1 MFDIIINILQDL
13 FKPKSYE
20 YNNIIMVYSH
30 KYNLELGGHV
40 FPAIK
45 YEQLFNL
52 ISMDEE
58 MFNLDFLHPE
68 PAEKIDLE
76 LVHSKDY
83 LDDLFSLKIT
93 NSTKNSE
100 LPLNNSI
107 LETFLYG
114 VGGTI
119 LATELTEKYDF
130 VYNIGG
136 GYHHSYADH
145 AEGFCYLNDVAVA
158 IRKYQKIYPN
168 KKILIIDLDVHQGN
182 GNSKIF
188 EKDEDVFTFSMHQE
202 SIYPKKELSTLDI
215 GLRDLCSDSEYL
227 RILSESLIQIEN
239 QFKPD
244 LIYYLA
250 GADPYEDDRLG
261 SLKITKYGLIE
272 RDKKVKEFAM
282 KNNSKVVILTAG
294 GYARNTSDTVLIHF
308 NTARVFYRK

>member
-1 MFDIIINILQDL
+1 
-13 FKPKSYE
+13 
-20 YNNIIMVYSH
+20 MVYSH

-52 ISMDEE
+52 INMDEE
-58 MFNLDFLHPE
+58 MINLEFLHPE
-68 PAEKIDLE
+68 PVEKSDLE
-76 LVHSKDY
+76 LVHTKEY
-83 LDDLFSLKIT
+83 LDDLFSLRISK
-93 NSTKNSE
+93 STKNSE

-119 LATELTEKYDF
+119 LATELTEKHDF

-158 IRKYQKIYPN
+158 IRKFQKIHPN

-188 EKDEDVFTFSMHQE
+188 EKDENVFTFSMHQE
-202 SIYPKKELSTLDI
+202 SIYPKKELSKLDI
-215 GLRDLCSDSEYL
+215 GLKDFCTDSEYL
-227 RILSESLIQIEN
+227 RILSDSLKQIEL

-244 LIYYLA
+244 LMYYLA

-261 SLKITKYGLIE
+261 SLKITKNGLIE
-272 RDKKVKEFAM
+272 RDKKVKEFAI
-282 KNNSKVVILTAG
+282 KNNSKVVVLTAG
-294 GYARNTSDTVLIHF
+294 GYARNTVDTVLIHF
-308 NTARVFYRK
+308 NTARVFHRK